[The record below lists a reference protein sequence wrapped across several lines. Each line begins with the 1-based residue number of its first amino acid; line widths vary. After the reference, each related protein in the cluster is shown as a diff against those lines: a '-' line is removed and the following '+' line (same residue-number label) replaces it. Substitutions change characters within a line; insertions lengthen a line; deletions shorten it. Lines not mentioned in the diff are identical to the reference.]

1 VRGKETQWRVAAEK
15 CSPTFSRNK
24 VVKSELARTG
34 GMRSMSDPDLLR
46 QMAARMFAVALS
58 SRDKKLA
65 ERLTLRA
72 SDYLDQAAELE
83 RAKLAITQKAQQPP
97 PEKME

>member
-1 VRGKETQWRVAAEK
+1 
-15 CSPTFSRNK
+15 
-24 VVKSELARTG
+24 
-34 GMRSMSDPDLLR
+34 MSDPDLLR

-58 SRDKKLA
+58 SRDRKLA

-83 RAKLAITQKAQQPP
+83 RTKPAITQQAQQPQP
-97 PEKME
+97 KKKE

>member
-1 VRGKETQWRVAAEK
+1 
-15 CSPTFSRNK
+15 
-24 VVKSELARTG
+24 
-34 GMRSMSDPDLLR
+34 
-46 QMAARMFAVALS
+46 MAARMFAVALS